1 MVPGYIEWGLAHHE
15 LCIYY
20 IPKDSAVVEMQAMS
34 PEVQGTGLVSSV
46 VIFRGTM
53 ELGEVVPRGGP
64 QVPADTPLKE
74 LMEPWSLALCLTS
87 LVYDMSVFFFSDT
100 S

>member
-1 MVPGYIEWGLAHHE
+1 MVPGYIEWSLAHHE

-20 IPKDSAVVEMQAMS
+20 RPKDSAVVEMQAMS
-34 PEVQGTGLVSSV
+34 LEVQGTGLVSSV

-74 LMEPWSLALCLTS
+74 LMEPLSLALCLTS
-87 LVYDMSVFFFSDT
+87 LVYDMSVFF
-100 S
+100 